1 MDTRKERKAL
11 GRGLG
16 ALIPNVAAVASVAS
30 VASPEGE
37 ADAAVHQKPTSSDGT
52 VQLRTARRE
61 FFLCPIEEIA
71 PSRDN
76 PRQRFDEQRLSELA
90 ESIRNQG
97 LVQPLVVRLR
107 SEEEQRRVEG
117 PSFVL
122 IAGERRWRAAQ
133 RAGLKDVPVVVREV
147 SAAMAF
153 ELALVENLQ
162 REDLNAIEEA
172 EAYRRLS
179 EEFGYTQE
187 QLAQR
192 VGRAR
197 ETVAN
202 SLRLL
207 RLPDRVRDHVATG
220 QLSAGHARTL
230 LGFDD
235 SAEIERGAEAVLK
248 RHLSVR
254 QTEDLVRRSRR
265 EQGKPREK
273 ARAES
278 TPAERDVA
286 DRLQKA
292 LGTRVQLRP
301 KDKRSGHIEVHYHS
315 LDELDRLIA
324 LLTGEQDDA

>member
-1 MDTRKERKAL
+1 MDKRKAL

-16 ALIPNVAAVASVAS
+16 ALIPNVAPVAPAPNGG
-30 VASPEGE
+30 ALTEPEG
-37 ADAAVHQKPTSSDGT
+37 DVAVHQRPATADG
-52 VQLRTARRE
+52 VAPIRTARRE

-76 PRQRFDEQRLSELA
+76 PRQRFDELRLSELA
-90 ESIRNQG
+90 ESIRAQG

-107 SEEEQRRVEG
+107 STEEQQKAEG

-147 SAAMAF
+147 SASQAF

-162 REDLNAIEEA
+162 REDLSAIEEA

-207 RLPDRVRDHVATG
+207 RLPERVREQVAVG

-230 LGFDD
+230 LGLDD
-235 SAEIERGAEAVLK
+235 AAEIERGAEAVLK

-254 QTEDLVRRSRR
+254 QTEDLVRRTRR
-265 EQGKPREK
+265 DQGKPREK
-273 ARAES
+273 PQQPS
-278 TPAERDVA
+278 TPATRDVE

-292 LGTRVQLRP
+292 LGTRVNLRP
-301 KDKRSGHIEVHYHS
+301 KDKRSGHIEIHYHS

-324 LLTGEQDDA
+324 HLTGEREEA